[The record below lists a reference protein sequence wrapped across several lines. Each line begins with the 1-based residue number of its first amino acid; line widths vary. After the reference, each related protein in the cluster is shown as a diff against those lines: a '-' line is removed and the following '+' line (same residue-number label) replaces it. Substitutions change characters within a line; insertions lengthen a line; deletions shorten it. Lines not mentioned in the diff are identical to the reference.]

1 MNNLFKKKT
10 GEEEENEGLLFNEY
24 RASAWDDG
32 KVLEMDGGDH
42 CRTM

>member
-1 MNNLFKKKT
+1 M
-10 GEEEENEGLLFNEY
+10 GEEGIGELMFNGY

-32 KVLEMDGGDH
+32 KVLETDGRDH